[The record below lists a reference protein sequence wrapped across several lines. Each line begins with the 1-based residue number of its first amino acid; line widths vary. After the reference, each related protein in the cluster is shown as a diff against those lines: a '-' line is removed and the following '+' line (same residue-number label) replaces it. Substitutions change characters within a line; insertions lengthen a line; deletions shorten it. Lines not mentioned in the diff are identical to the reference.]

1 MLWQT
6 ASTQSP
12 LRRITNTPEAAINL
26 NPSISGDGR
35 IVAFE
40 STEDMTGAGGPD
52 NFRAI
57 RANVNVS
64 PTELVQL
71 AAGRAPAPAVS
82 QDGSRIAFASSA
94 NPLGT
99 NGDGNSEIFLYDG
112 TLRQVT
118 NTTAADISS
127 RSVHGNFLPSISDD
141 GRFIAFS
148 SNRNVAGQNSDG
160 NLEIFVFD
168 NSTSTFTQ
176 LTSSTGTVGFTDA
189 KISGNGVNVAY
200 IRDTSASASTNRD
213 LVLQNRTGP
222 PNERVLVTNAPNLQL
237 TYGRAI
243 SDDGWRVVW
252 SAESATNS
260 TQVFLFD
267 GRNNQTRQ
275 ITTLGARAVDVSLH
289 PTISGDGSRIAFA
302 TRRTFLGNSDGSVD
316 LYSFDIP
323 SSTFGRIT
331 SGPSS
336 ATAGVLS
343 SMNDDGSVV
352 AFNFPR
358 VLTGVN
364 NVAATNNSE
373 IYVTA
378 TPPRPAAGTLTILNG
393 ASFGHEPATSEAVA
407 PDSIAVARGS
417 ALAFS
422 SQQSHQQPN
431 GSFPR
436 MVGGTTVTVNGRP
449 AQIFF
454 VSPSQVNF
462 LVPAQT
468 ELGAAEV
475 VVTNSDGFQSRGNI
489 PTLPAAPGVFTSSG
503 DGLGAGVILNA
514 DTLQQGPSDPSNGNL
529 RLVIF
534 TTGVRNALSVN
545 VSAGGRALKVESI
558 DESPTLPGLD
568 EIHVL
573 VPADLRG
580 AGTVDLE
587 VRADGRDGNPV
598 TVVFTGDAVR
608 DIVINE
614 FLADPPE
621 DNDGDANHDGTRNA
635 SQDEFIELFNSTP
648 GDIDISGYQLF
659 TRGGASDVLRHTFAA
674 GTILQSCT
682 AIIVFGG

>member
-1 MLWQT
+1 MTAVCLLVWQ
-6 ASTQSP
+6 SGRTQSA
-12 LRRITNTPEAAINL
+12 LKRITNTPEAALNL
-26 NPSISGDGR
+26 NPSMSGDGR

-40 STEDMTGAGGPD
+40 TTEDVAGANGPD

-64 PTELVQL
+64 PTAFVQL
-71 AAGRAPAPAVS
+71 AVGRAPSPAIS
-82 QDGSRIAFASSA
+82 QDGSRIAFASTA

-99 NGDGNSEIFLYDG
+99 NADGNSEIFLHDG
-112 TLRQVT
+112 ALWQIT
-118 NTTAADISS
+118 NTTPADISS
-127 RSVHGNFLPSISDD
+127 RTLQGNFLPSISDD

-148 SNRNVAGQNSDG
+148 SNRNLANQNTDG
-160 NLEIFVFD
+160 NLEIFVYD
-168 NSTSTFTQ
+168 NSTSTFNQ
-176 LTSSTGTVGFTDA
+176 LTSSTGTVGFSDA

-200 IRDTSASASTNRD
+200 IRDTGLTASANRD
-213 LVLQNRTGP
+213 LISQNRTGP
-222 PNERVLVTNAPNLQL
+222 PNVRVLVTTAPNLQS

-243 SDDGWRVVW
+243 SDDGSRVVW
-252 SAESATNS
+252 SAETATNS

-275 ITTLGARAVDVSLH
+275 ITTLGSRAADIPLH

-331 SGPSS
+331 SGPSN
-336 ATAGVLS
+336 ATAEVLS

-364 NVAATNNSE
+364 NVAGANNSE
-373 IYVTA
+373 IYATS

-417 ALAFS
+417 GLAFS
-422 SQQSHQQPN
+422 SQQSQQQTN
-431 GSFPR
+431 GSFPQT
-436 MVGGTTVTVNGRP
+436 VGGTTVTVNGRP

-489 PTLPAAPGVFTSSG
+489 QTLPAAPGIFTISG
-503 DGLGAGVILNA
+503 DGLGEGVMLNA
-514 DTLQQGPSDPSNGNL
+514 NTLQEGPFDPTTGNL
-529 RLVIF
+529 RISIF
-534 TTGVRNALSVN
+534 ATGVRNGLNVT
-545 VSAGGRALKVESI
+545 VSAGGRALKIESIVES
-558 DESPTLPGLD
+558 PAMPGLD
-568 EIHVL
+568 EIHLL

-580 AGTVDLE
+580 TATVNLE
-587 VRADGRDGNPV
+587 
-598 TVVFTGDAVR
+598 
-608 DIVINE
+608 
-614 FLADPPE
+614 
-621 DNDGDANHDGTRNA
+621 
-635 SQDEFIELFNSTP
+635 
-648 GDIDISGYQLF
+648 
-659 TRGGASDVLRHTFAA
+659 
-674 GTILQSCT
+674 
-682 AIIVFGG
+682 